1 MTIKSLNNGW
11 AEQDPFLWWEY
22 VCQSSK
28 ELIKK
33 TGANPNDILTI
44 GIAYQMH
51 GLVIVDENLK
61 PLRDSIIWCDS
72 RAVEIGEK
80 AFNELGESHC
90 KEYLYNSPANFTASI
105 MHFVL
110 ASAGSVPST
119 QSPNRIL

>member
-1 MTIKSLNNGW
+1 MKSFIIDINKSIKDVFID
-11 AEQDPFLWWEY
+11 EQEKMKILRE
-22 VCQSSK
+22 QITTE

-80 AFNELGESHC
+80 LSLIH
-90 KEYLYNSPANFTASI
+90 I
-105 MHFVL
+105 
-110 ASAGSVPST
+110 
-119 QSPNRIL
+119 